1 MGIKTNQKYSV
12 IDLETT
18 GSNSVGQKIIEIGII
33 NYDGDVVEE
42 VYSTLINPEKY
53 ISHGITMITGITNE
67 MIADAPKFYE
77 VAKKIVEM
85 TEGRVF
91 VAHNVFFDY
100 RFLQREFQELGYTFK
115 RDVFCTCKTS
125 RKVFPGLTSYSLQN
139 LSEVFKLP
147 RKAAHRALSDAED
160 ALELLKLISKSSEIK
175 TLREELDHLIP
186 AQLKDFSFDNFP
198 ETPGLYFMYDQEGA
212 LLYIGKS
219 KNIRGRL
226 KQHFKQFQGMMR
238 EQQLKSRVVRVEFM
252 ECFHELPTG
261 LLELHFIKTMRPYY
275 NRAGRRKNFRYGL
288 ILNPPERVHAPG
300 EELKITRIA
309 EDIPLVYSYGSKNS
323 AQRAKEAINSKVFGV
338 VLGDLQFNNQMM
350 NYKKILGDETFYKKI
365 RDHYNEK
372 LLTLPDIVYVKKN
385 WRLTIKDN
393 SLKSIWVKNIG
404 KIEIEETPDMRASL
418 IPLLKKSFKR
428 NFIEN
433 FNDQE
438 SIPDI
443 ESVHYERFEN
453 LDDNSFMSGM
463 SP

>member
-1 MGIKTNQKYSV
+1 MVRKLNNKYSI

-33 NYDGDVVEE
+33 NYDGEKIEE

-100 RFLQREFQELGYTFK
+100 RFLQREFQELGYSFK

-125 RKVFPGLTSYSLQN
+125 RKVFPGLLSYSLQN
-139 LSEVFKLP
+139 LCTHFNIP

-160 ALELLKLISKSSEIK
+160 ALELLKLISEGGEIK

-198 ETPGLYFMYDQEGA
+198 ATSGLYFMYDKDGA
-212 LLYIGKS
+212 LLYVGKS

-238 EQQLKSRVVRVEFM
+238 EHQLKSRVEKVEFM

-261 LLELHFIKTMRPYY
+261 ILELHFIKTLRPQY
-275 NRAGRRKNFRYGL
+275 NRAGRRKSFRYGL
-288 ILNPPERVHAPG
+288 LLNPLGSVHHPG
-300 EELKITRIA
+300 DEIKVTTIMENL
-309 EDIPLVYSYGSKNS
+309 PLMYSYGSKKS
-323 AQRAKEAINSKVFGV
+323 ALRAKEAIYFKVFG
-338 VLGDLQFNNQMM
+338 LTIGDLNFHNQVN
-350 NYKKILGDETFYKKI
+350 NYKKVLGEEVFYQKI
-365 RDHYNEK
+365 KDYYEEK
-372 LLTLPDIVYVKKN
+372 LQVLPDMLYEKKN
-385 WRLTIKDN
+385 WSLLIENNLIKN
-393 SLKSIWVKNIG
+393 IWVKNVG
-404 KIEIEETPDMRASL
+404 KIDIEETPDMRWML
-418 IPLLKKSFKR
+418 MQLLKKHFKLNKAPSR
-428 NFIEN
+428 ILKKEVFE
-433 FNDQE
+433 
-438 SIPDI
+438 
-443 ESVHYERFEN
+443 ESVHYEKINF
-453 LDDNSFMSGM
+453 
-463 SP
+463 

>member
-1 MGIKTNQKYSV
+1 MATSSNLKYSI

-18 GSNSVGQKIIEIGII
+18 GSNAVGQKIIEIGII
-33 NYDGDVVEE
+33 NYDGEKIEE

-67 MIADAPKFYE
+67 MIEEAPKFYE

-125 RKVFPGLTSYSLQN
+125 RKVFPNLVSYSLQN
-139 LSEVFKLP
+139 LCETFNIP

-160 ALELLKLISKSSEIK
+160 ALELFKLISHNSEIK
-175 TLREELDHLIP
+175 TLGQELDHLIP

-198 ETPGLYFMYDQEGA
+198 ESPGLYFMYDQEDV
-212 LLYIGKS
+212 LLYVGKS

-252 ECFHELPTG
+252 ECFHEVPTS
-261 LLELHFIKTMRPYY
+261 LLELHYIKNLRPFY

-288 ILNPPERVHAPG
+288 ILNPPEKIIYPG
-300 EELKITRIA
+300 DELKVTRLT
-309 EDIPLVYSYGSKNS
+309 EDVPLAYSYGSKNS
-323 AQRAKEAINSKVFGV
+323 AVRAKEMIYSKVFGLV
-338 VLGDLQFNNQMM
+338 LGSLDFNNQAINYKRVLGDAS
-350 NYKKILGDETFYKKI
+350 FYNKI

-372 LLTLPDIVYVKKN
+372 LQTLPDMVYTKKN
-385 WRLTIKDN
+385 WKLVIEDN
-393 SLKSIWVKNIG
+393 SLKSIWVKGIG
-404 KIEIEETPDMRASL
+404 KVDIDETPDMRAIL
-418 IPLLKKSFKR
+418 IPLLRRSFKDKFKI
-428 NFIEN
+428 NQYAE
-433 FNDQE
+433 DE
-438 SIPDI
+438 SNMEF
-443 ESVHYERFEN
+443 ESF
-453 LDDNSFMSGM
+453 L
-463 SP
+463 